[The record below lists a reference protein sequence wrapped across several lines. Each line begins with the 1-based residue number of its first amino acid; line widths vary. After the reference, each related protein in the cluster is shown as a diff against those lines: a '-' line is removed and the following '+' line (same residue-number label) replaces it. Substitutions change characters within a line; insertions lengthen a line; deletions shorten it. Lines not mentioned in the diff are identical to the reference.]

1 MTEMILKNNI
11 LFLITITM
19 FLGSCKNTTV
29 VDAANYVKYIDNAD
43 NGLMQE
49 YANEEKA
56 LNLKAQYKTP
66 EYLAIK
72 EIGVEAFHP
81 DSIMTLAKEFEGGY
95 HFNFTISSSVSG
107 YDVIK
112 EKLSPSDYLKRVT
125 YLTGE
130 IRKDFKLLVGIDTI
144 PCTICHYERN
154 YNISPDNVF
163 ILVFPHEQKT
173 EEDLTL
179 LYDDKL
185 FNQGIIEFKFKNKNI
200 KNTPKLL

>member
-1 MTEMILKNNI
+1 MILKNNI
-11 LFLITITM
+11 RLIIAISVFLV
-19 FLGSCKNTTV
+19 SCENTTV
-29 VDAANYVKYIDNAD
+29 VDAVNYIKYIDNTE
-43 NGLMQE
+43 NGLVQE

-56 LNLKAQYKTP
+56 LKLKAQYKTP

-81 DSIMTLAKEFEGGY
+81 DSIVTLAKEFDGGY

-112 EKLSPSDYLKRVT
+112 EKLSPSDYLKRIT

-130 IRKDFKLLVGIDTI
+130 IRKDFKLVSGLDTL
-144 PCTICHYERN
+144 PCVVCHYERN
-154 YNISPDNVF
+154 YNISPNNVF
-163 ILVFPHEQKT
+163 ILVFPYQQKT
-173 EEDLTL
+173 ESDLTL

-185 FNQGIIEFKFKNKNI
+185 FNQGIVEFKFKNKNI